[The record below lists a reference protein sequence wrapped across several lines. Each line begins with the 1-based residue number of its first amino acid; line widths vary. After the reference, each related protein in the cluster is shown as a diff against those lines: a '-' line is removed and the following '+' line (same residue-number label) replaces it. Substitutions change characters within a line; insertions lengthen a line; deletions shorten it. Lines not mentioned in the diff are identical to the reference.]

1 MILDYLRQNIKKYP
15 EGIFLVSGTESY
27 TYSQFYDKLNQYSAR
42 LKQLEI
48 GKADKV
54 GIMLP
59 NIPEW
64 LHTKYRI

>member
-1 MILDYLRQNIKKYP
+1 MILDYLRQNIRKYP

-27 TYSQFYDKLNQYSAR
+27 TYSQFYDKLNQFSAR

-48 GKADKV
+48 GKGDKV